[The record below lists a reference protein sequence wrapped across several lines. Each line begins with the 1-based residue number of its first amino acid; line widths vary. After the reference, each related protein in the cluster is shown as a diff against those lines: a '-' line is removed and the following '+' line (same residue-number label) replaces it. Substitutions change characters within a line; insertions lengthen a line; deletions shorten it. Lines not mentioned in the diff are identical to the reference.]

1 MSNFIHYC
9 QSFTKA
15 TQVKWEDVIKKI
27 NYEFSTNTHKY
38 ITDGV
43 NSPTFVTHS
52 SFYPG
57 TIQEAFDE
65 VKEKFPVQDLHIY
78 TSFAAKSK
86 TFGLH
91 KDSMNVLIVASIGKV
106 QYTLE
111 GNQIVTL
118 QPGDALFI
126 PEGMYHDPTILEP
139 RVTLSFG
146 LPT

>member
-1 MSNFIHYC
+1 MANFIHYPEIF
-9 QSFTKA
+9 SKVTEL
-15 TQVKWEDVIKKI
+15 KWEDIIKKI
-27 NYEFSTNTHKY
+27 DYEFSLNLHKY
-38 ITDGV
+38 ITDGI

-57 TIQEAFDE
+57 SIQEAFDE
-65 VKEKFPVQDLHIY
+65 VKEKFPVEDLHIY

-91 KDSMNVLIVASIGKV
+91 KDSMSVLIVASIGKI

-111 GNQIVTL
+111 ESQVVTL

-126 PEGMYHDPTILEP
+126 PAGMYHDPVILEP

-146 LPT
+146 LLQ